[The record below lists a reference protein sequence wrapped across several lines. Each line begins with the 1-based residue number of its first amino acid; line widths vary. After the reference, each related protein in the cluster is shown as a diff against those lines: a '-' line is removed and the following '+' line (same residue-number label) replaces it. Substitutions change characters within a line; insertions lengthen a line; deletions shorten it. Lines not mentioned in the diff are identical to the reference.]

1 VDDRPIL
8 LVGARGQLGHALK
21 PVLSELGTVVTA
33 TRADADLIDS
43 EAVRA
48 LVLKTNPRL
57 LINAAAYTA
66 VDNAESD
73 TDRAYLV
80 NAIAPGVMAEEAE
93 RCGAAM
99 VHYSTDYVFDGKR
112 NRPYREDDP
121 TNPMS
126 VYGRTKLEGEERVA
140 ASASTHWILRTSWLY
155 GPNGSNFVRTM
166 LQLGTERDQ
175 LQVVDDQIGC
185 PTSTFWLADATR
197 DLLRFVN
204 KHENPSATAGIYHA
218 VSRGQTSWYG
228 FAQAIFQHAG
238 MEVDVD
244 PVDTSAFPRPAPR
257 PAYSV
262 LDTTKLR
269 QTFGIMPLSWT
280 RQLADTAPHLTVGRA
295 SGS

>member
-1 VDDRPIL
+1 MDDRPIL
-8 LVGARGQLGHALK
+8 LIGAGGQLGQALK
-21 PVLSELGTVVTA
+21 STLGELGIVVTA
-33 TRADADLIDS
+33 TREDADLSDLDT
-43 EAVRA
+43 VRA
-48 LVLKTNPRL
+48 LIRETTPRL
-57 LINAAAYTA
+57 LVNAAAYTA
-66 VDNAESD
+66 VDDAE
-73 TDRAYLV
+73 TDAERARLV

-93 RCGAAM
+93 RCGAGM
-99 VHYSTDYVFDGKR
+99 VHYSTDYVFDGTQD
-112 NRPYREDDP
+112 RPYREDDP
-121 TNPMS
+121 TNPTS
-126 VYGRTKLEGEERVA
+126 VYGQTKLEGEERVA

-185 PTSTFWLADATR
+185 PTSTLWLADATR

-204 KHENPSATAGIYHA
+204 EHEDPSATAGIYHA
-218 VSRGQTSWYG
+218 VARGQTSWYG
-228 FAQAIFQHAG
+228 FAQAIFQNAG

-262 LDTTKLR
+262 LDTAKLR
-269 QTFGIMPLSWT
+269 QTFGIIPPSWT
-280 RQLADTAPHLTVGRA
+280 RQLADTAPHLTVGRS